1 LFLFRQEGTQ
11 LQTDPAG
18 AFLFSHAVVGKGA
31 KRNEQTEPV
40 TTAVERNFLNRKWHN
55 ELPCN

>member
-31 KRNEQTEPV
+31 KRNAQTEPV
-40 TTAVERNFLNRKWHN
+40 TTGEVKFYK
-55 ELPCN
+55 

>member
-40 TTAVERNFLNRKWHN
+40 TTGGAKFFK
-55 ELPCN
+55 